1 MSLGKGQSEVA
12 LQTDLGTHVQLQ
24 ANVNIGASFVGKL
37 KTMHGAMVN

>member
-24 ANVNIGASFVGKL
+24 ANVNIGQL
-37 KTMHGAMVN
+37 DGAMVN